1 MTNKRFCHLQKILD
15 LHHSLLEPVPA
26 QAQAQAKTD
35 TPSFHDGDCNHVKLS
50 SPRVEIGKLK
60 EPASAIDLITELFVS
75 DASKRSIWEKVM
87 HSLSPLMPAVSKSK
101 GSEYLIIWSHNFWEK
116 GLVHQKC
123 NDSFIY
129 T

>member
-75 DASKRSIWEKVM
+75 DASKRSNLGESDAFVVTTNAGRVEVERK
-87 HSLSPLMPAVSKSK
+87 
-101 GSEYLIIWSHNFWEK
+101 
-116 GLVHQKC
+116 
-123 NDSFIY
+123 
-129 T
+129 